1 LTGGWR
7 DNGVEKSLSLS
18 LYERE
23 TIDRNGQ
30 TSDNKYFK
38 ETEWFNQVKILTSLR
53 SSELQE
59 GK

>member
-1 LTGGWR
+1 
-7 DNGVEKSLSLS
+7 VEKSLSLS

-23 TIDRNGQ
+23 TIDRDGQ